1 MLDMT
6 TDHLNERFVLD
17 MLDFSVCQY
26 LIRVKGQGKIYLK
39 SWADPD
45 GGRGSGS
52 PFLKNHKNIEFP
64 SNTGLKPMKNHKSTK
79 SAFNDGPL
87 WKCHLNGVLLEGR
100 CWLAYGGIWILSP
113 LKLKKKIGC
122 QTWTLSD
129 KISWICACKIVV

>member
-1 MLDMT
+1 MFDLT

-17 MLDFSVCQY
+17 MFDFSVCQY

-45 GGRGSGS
+45 GGRGSG
-52 PFLKNHKNIEFP
+52 PHPLKNHKNIEFL
-64 SNTGLKPMKNHKSTK
+64 SNADPDPLKNHNPTK

-87 WKCHLNGVLLEGR
+87 WKCHLIGVLLEGR

-113 LKLKKKIGC
+113 LKLK
-122 QTWTLSD
+122 QTLSNLDPSD
-129 KISWICACKIVV
+129 KPSWIRACKILV